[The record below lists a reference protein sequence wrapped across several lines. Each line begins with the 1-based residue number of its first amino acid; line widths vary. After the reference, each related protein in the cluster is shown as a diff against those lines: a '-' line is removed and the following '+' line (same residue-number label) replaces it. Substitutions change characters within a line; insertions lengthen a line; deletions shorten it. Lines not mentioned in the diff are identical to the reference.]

1 MVCECTAFLSRY
13 LVYCKKIKRPEP
25 KCRNGSSSRLKCP
38 SQSLI
43 VAKGKW
49 VKEAQKG
56 GRGAKAPLE
65 YFRRFHHW
73 RKLYNVSRQSL
84 HAMPQYI
91 RSLHEWRRIAREDDS
106 GGSHPHGL
114 GLLGGHRTSD
124 HRSSNETTG
133 GFDSRLGRVILG
145 NNKI

>member
-1 MVCECTAFLSRY
+1 MQED
-13 LVYCKKIKRPEP
+13 KKTQTEMSKWIFVSAEMSITIFNCGQGQMSK
-25 KCRNGSSSRLKCP
+25 GSP
-38 SQSLI
+38 
-43 VAKGKW
+43 
-49 VKEAQKG
+49 KG
-56 GRGAKAPLE
+56 GGGAPAPLE

-84 HAMPQYI
+84 HAMAQYI

-124 HRSSNETTG
+124 HWSSNETTG

>member
-1 MVCECTAFLSRY
+1 MSKWI
-13 LVYCKKIKRPEP
+13 LVSAEMSIAIFNCGHGQMSK
-25 KCRNGSSSRLKCP
+25 GSP
-38 SQSLI
+38 
-43 VAKGKW
+43 
-49 VKEAQKG
+49 KG
-56 GRGAKAPLE
+56 GGGSPAPLE

-145 NNKI
+145 NNKIQVYSLVVFKVLLQTITMISSDEQ